1 MSIYDIKQFTWLLNK
16 LCDKFENRKNEIP
29 FFIELEETR
38 LLKKVKIEAIR
49 DIKNQMK
56 ELRDKKGPEKDKE
69 KLE

>member
-49 DIKNQMK
+49 DIKN
-56 ELRDKKGPEKDKE
+56 
-69 KLE
+69 